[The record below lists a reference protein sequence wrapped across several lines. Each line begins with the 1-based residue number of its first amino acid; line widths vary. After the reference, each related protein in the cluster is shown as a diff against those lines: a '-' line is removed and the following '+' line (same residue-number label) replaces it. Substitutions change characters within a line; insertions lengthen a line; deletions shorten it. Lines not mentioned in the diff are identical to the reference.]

1 MTEPLSI
8 QGNLIMR
15 GPEVVS
21 MIMRS
26 QQAEDLARLFVAA
39 EDLAHLV
46 REALAQG
53 ITDRWRDAARSLLA
67 GVP

>member
-15 GPEVVS
+15 GPEVVA

-39 EDLAHLV
+39 PDLALLV
-46 REALAQG
+46 REALEHG
-53 ITDRWRDAARSLLA
+53 CSDRWRDAARSLLA